1 MSDET
6 KPRGM
11 QFLFAAGGLHAVL
24 YELKERLELDCITV
38 SGQTLAAR
46 LAQPPAYVDRPVVR
60 AVANHTSRTKI
71 W

>member
-24 YELKERLELDCITV
+24 YELNELLELDYMTV
-38 SGQTLAAR
+38 RGQTLAER
-46 LAQPPAYVDRPVVR
+46 LAQLSAYIHRPVMR
-60 AVANHTSRTKI
+60 AVANHTSRTNI